1 MPVSEQFKNHV
12 LDLLEPM
19 DGLAVKRMF
28 GGAGVFRDGL
38 MFALMIDDRLYFK
51 ADEESHADFEAVG
64 AGPFTYERRGKTVAL
79 SYFEAPEDVLD
90 DGDEI
95 IIWAG
100 RAWETAR
107 RAAKSKPEKKKGGR
121 K

>member
-1 MPVSEQFKNHV
+1 MAVSEQFKDHI
-12 LDLLEPM
+12 LDLLEPVG
-19 DGLAVKRMF
+19 GLSVKRMF

-51 ADEESHADFEAVG
+51 IDEKTKADFEAIG
-64 AGPFTYERRGKTVAL
+64 SEAFTYKRGGKTIAL
-79 SYFEAPEDVLD
+79 SYFEAPEEVLD

-100 RAWETAR
+100 RAWEAAR
-107 RAAKSKPEKKKGGR
+107 RSAGKKGRR

>member
-1 MPVSEQFKNHV
+1 MPVSEQFKDHV
-12 LDLLEPM
+12 LDLLAPI

-28 GGAGVFRDGL
+28 GGAGIFRDGL

-51 ADEESHADFEAVG
+51 IDEKTKADFAAMHSEA
-64 AGPFTYERRGKTVAL
+64 FTYRRGGKTITL
-79 SYFEAPEDVLD
+79 SYFEAPEDLLD

-100 RAWETAR
+100 RAWEAAR
-107 RAAKSKPEKKKGGR
+107 RAAKPKPEKKKGGLQ
-121 K
+121 